1 MIALFWIF
9 LFKIIHVFANKDS
22 LPIIDISLCDD
33 SHADH
38 IKNTCYD
45 AIDTALIDFGTFVAI
60 GHGIE
65 QSYFEKAFE
74 NSKMLFSLNNEEK
87 LNVSMSSFNESFGRG
102 YIPFGL
108 EAGVSSYF
116 EVKEGYSYG
125 YPRQG
130 NSILQ
135 SRSNSM
141 ESSNIWPP
149 QLPILIAAELES
161 IFMVKLQV
169 TKIVLAALIRTRSH
183 DSTQNNFIEAIAAT
197 DDGNQDT
204 LREIVSGAG
213 DTISL
218 MRLFHYF
225 SAESL
230 DDLDATT
237 SSVNLENKSKTGE
250 GLVTDSREDKVSIGS
265 SPHTDWGLLTVIM
278 QDNTGGLQFRHNND
292 WKDVPT
298 VDNALVINAGDYL
311 HILSKGRYHSPVHR
325 VLCPPKG
332 KERTSF
338 VFFYYPGFDTT
349 LTFKGSSKV
358 KPSQHEEQKEGAYNT
373 LIQLEADIRGNEISS
388 SHGDNENR
396 VTFGDYILQKWHGVS
411 VDVKS

>member
-1 MIALFWIF
+1 MIALFCLF
-9 LFKIIHVFANKDS
+9 LFKTIRVFANKDS

-33 SHADH
+33 SHAEH
-38 IKNTCYD
+38 VKNTCYN
-45 AIDTALIDFGTFVAI
+45 AIDTALNDYGTFVAI

-65 QSYFEKAFE
+65 PSYFEKAFE
-74 NSKMLFSLNNEEK
+74 NSKMLFLLNNEEK

-130 NSILQ
+130 DSNLQ
-135 SRSNSM
+135 SKSNSM
-141 ESSNIWPP
+141 ESANIWPS
-149 QLPILIAAELES
+149 QLPIMIAAELES
-161 IFMVKLQV
+161 IFMVKLKV
-169 TKIVLAALIRTRSH
+169 TKIVLAALIRIQSL
-183 DSTQNNFIEAIAAT
+183 DSAQNNFIEALAAT
-197 DDGNQDT
+197 EDGNHDT

-230 DDLDATT
+230 DDLDAET
-237 SSVNLENKSKTGE
+237 SNVNQVNKSTTGE
-250 GLVTDSREDKVSIGS
+250 GLVTDSRGNKVSIGS

-278 QDNTGGLQFRHNND
+278 QDNTGGLQFRHNNE

-298 VDNALVINAGDYL
+298 VADALVINAGDYL

-358 KPSQHEEQKEGAYNT
+358 KLSHHAEQKEGVYNT
-373 LIQLEADIRGNEISS
+373 LIQLETDIHGDEFSS
-388 SHGDNENR
+388 SHDDCENR

-411 VDVKS
+411 VDINS

>member
-1 MIALFWIF
+1 MIALFWLS
-9 LFKIIHVFANKDS
+9 LFKTILVFADKDS

-33 SHADH
+33 SHAEH
-38 IKNTCYD
+38 VKNTCYS
-45 AIDTALIDFGTFVAI
+45 AIDTALTDYGTFVAI

-125 YPRQG
+125 YPQQG
-130 NSILQ
+130 DSILQ
-135 SRSNSM
+135 SKSNSM
-141 ESSNIWPP
+141 ESANIWPP

-161 IFMVKLQV
+161 IFMLKLKV
-169 TKIVLAALIRTRSH
+169 TKVVLAALIRTQSL
-183 DSTQNNFIEAIAAT
+183 DSTQKNFIEALAAT
-197 DDGNQDT
+197 EDGKHDT

-230 DDLDATT
+230 DELDAET
-237 SSVNLENKSKTGE
+237 SNVNQVNKSSTGE
-250 GLVTDSREDKVSIGS
+250 GLVTDSRGDKVSIGS

-278 QDNTGGLQFRHNND
+278 QDNTGGLQFRHNNE

-298 VDNALVINAGDYL
+298 VANALVINAGDYL
-311 HILSKGRYHSPVHR
+311 HILSEGRYHSPVHR

-358 KPSQHEEQKEGAYNT
+358 KPSQHSEQKEGVYNT
-373 LIQLEADIRGNEISS
+373 LVQMEADIHGDKISS
-388 SHGDNENR
+388 SHDDSENR

-411 VDVKS
+411 VDIKS

>member
-1 MIALFWIF
+1 MIALFWLF
-9 LFKIIHVFANKDS
+9 LVKTILVFANKDS

-33 SHADH
+33 SHAEH
-38 IKNTCYD
+38 VKNTCYN
-45 AIDTALIDFGTFVAI
+45 AIDTALTDYGTFVAI
-60 GHGIE
+60 GHGIKP
-65 QSYFEKAFE
+65 SYFEKAFE

-130 NSILQ
+130 DSNLQ
-135 SRSNSM
+135 SKSNSM
-141 ESSNIWPP
+141 ESANIWPP
-149 QLPILIAAELES
+149 QLPIMIAAELES
-161 IFMVKLQV
+161 IFMVKLKV
-169 TKIVLAALIRTRSH
+169 TKVVLAALIRTQSL
-183 DSTQNNFIEAIAAT
+183 DSTQHNFIEALAAT
-197 DDGNQDT
+197 EDGNHDT

-230 DDLDATT
+230 DDFVPET
-237 SSVNLENKSKTGE
+237 SIVNQVNKSGTGE
-250 GLVTDSREDKVSIGS
+250 GLVTDSRGDKVSIGS

-278 QDNTGGLQFRHNND
+278 QDNTGGLQFRHD
-292 WKDVPT
+292 DEWKDVPT
-298 VDNALVINAGDYL
+298 VANALVINAGDYL
-311 HILSKGRYHSPVHR
+311 HILSEGRYHSPVHR
-325 VLCPPKG
+325 VLCPPID

-349 LTFKGSSKV
+349 LTLKGSSKV
-358 KPSQHEEQKEGAYNT
+358 KPSHHAERKGGVYNT
-373 LIQLEADIRGNEISS
+373 LVQMEVDIHGDGSSS
-388 SHGDNENR
+388 SHDDSKNR

-411 VDVKS
+411 VNIKS

>member
-1 MIALFWIF
+1 MIALFWLF
-9 LFKIIHVFANKDS
+9 LFKTIRVFANKDS
-22 LPIIDISLCDD
+22 LPVIDISLCDD
-33 SHADH
+33 SHAEH
-38 IKNTCYD
+38 VKNTCYN
-45 AIDTALIDFGTFVAI
+45 AIDTALIDYGTFVAI

-65 QSYFEKAFE
+65 QAYFEKAFE
-74 NSKMLFSLNNEEK
+74 NSKLLFSLNNEEK

-108 EAGVSSYF
+108 EAGVSTYF

-130 NSILQ
+130 DSNLLSK
-135 SRSNSM
+135 SNSM
-141 ESSNIWPP
+141 ESANIWPS
-149 QLPILIAAELES
+149 QLPIMIAAELES
-161 IFMVKLQV
+161 IFMINLKV
-169 TKIVLAALIRTRSH
+169 TKIVLAALIRTQSL
-183 DSTQNNFIEAIAAT
+183 DSTQNNFIEALAAT
-197 DDGNQDT
+197 GDGNQDT
-204 LREIVSGAG
+204 LREMVSGAG

-230 DDLDATT
+230 DNLAAET
-237 SSVNLENKSKTGE
+237 SSVNQVNKSSTGE
-250 GLVTDSREDKVSIGS
+250 GLVTDSRGNKVSIGS

-298 VDNALVINAGDYL
+298 VADALVINAGDYL

-358 KPSQHEEQKEGAYNT
+358 KPSQHEEQTEGVYNT
-373 LIQLEADIRGNEISS
+373 LIQMEADIHGDESSS
-388 SHGDNENR
+388 SHDDNGKR
-396 VTFGDYILQKWHGVS
+396 VSFGDYILQKWHGVS
-411 VDVKS
+411 VDIKS